1 MPYFP
6 LYINNLPK
14 ININKIKITLLSTL
28 TAASIAAMAVLF
40 NSFFSKPDLY
50 TMGAIEV
57 PKLNI
62 NLTNDSKLKSVPEI
76 EKVETTFEY
85 KVIGFIAG
93 ENESSVIVKKGN
105 KEQVVVLGSVLD
117 KKYTLISVTRDEI
130 VFQANNNL
138 YKIKNLVGK

>member
-1 MPYFP
+1 M
-6 LYINNLPK
+6 
-14 ININKIKITLLSTL
+14 INISKIKITLLSML
-28 TAASIAAMAVLF
+28 TPASIAVVAILL

-50 TMGAIEV
+50 NMGEIEV
-57 PKLNI
+57 PKLDV
-62 NLTNDSKLKSVPEI
+62 NLTNDSKLKDAPEI

-85 KVIGFIAG
+85 KIIGFMAG

>member
-1 MPYFP
+1 M
-6 LYINNLPK
+6 
-14 ININKIKITLLSTL
+14 ININKIKITLLSML
-28 TAASIAAMAVLF
+28 TAASIAVVAILL

-50 TMGAIEV
+50 NMGEIEV
-57 PKLNI
+57 PKLDV
-62 NLTNDSKLKSVPEI
+62 NLTNDSKLKDAPEI
-76 EKVETTFEY
+76 EKFETTFEY
-85 KVIGFIAG
+85 KIIGFMAG

>member
-1 MPYFP
+1 M
-6 LYINNLPK
+6 

-62 NLTNDSKLKSVPEI
+62 NLTNDSKLKSVQEI

>member
-1 MPYFP
+1 M
-6 LYINNLPK
+6 
-14 ININKIKITLLSTL
+14 INISKIKITLLSML
-28 TAASIAAMAVLF
+28 TAASIAVVTVLL

-50 TMGAIEV
+50 NMGEIEV
-57 PKLNI
+57 PKLDV
-62 NLTNDSKLKSVPEI
+62 NLTNDSKLKDTPEI

-85 KVIGFIAG
+85 KIIGFMAG

>member
-1 MPYFP
+1 M
-6 LYINNLPK
+6 

-62 NLTNDSKLKSVPEI
+62 NLTTKNI
-76 EKVETTFEY
+76 
-85 KVIGFIAG
+85 
-93 ENESSVIVKKGN
+93 
-105 KEQVVVLGSVLD
+105 
-117 KKYTLISVTRDEI
+117 
-130 VFQANNNL
+130 
-138 YKIKNLVGK
+138 KI